1 MSDQLPVL
9 YSYRRCPYA
18 MRARMAL
25 QVAQVKVNTVEI
37 DLRDKPAAMLA
48 ASPKATVP
56 VLCLGDGKVIDESL
70 DIVRWALAIRDPDE
84 WARGWEDSVAMDLLA
99 RTDGDFKGWLD
110 RYKYATRFPDH
121 DAASARAAAFEV
133 LIEPLSLQLQNK
145 PFIGGETPMV
155 QDVLIF
161 PFVRQ
166 FSGVDPIWFKG
177 NVGQSVQYWLAFWTD
192 SALFKQIMLKIEPST
207 ACSKD
212 QGG

>member
-1 MSDQLPVL
+1 MSDQLPLL

-56 VLCLGDGKVIDESL
+56 VLCLSDGTVIDESL
-70 DIVRWALAIRDPDE
+70 DIVRWALTIHDPDD
-84 WARGWEDSVAMDLLA
+84 WARGWGDAVAMDLLA
-99 RTDGDFKGWLD
+99 RTDGDFKRWLD
-110 RYKYATRFPDH
+110 RYKYATRFPEH
-121 DAASARAAAFEV
+121 DAVSARGAAFEG
-133 LIEPLSLQLQNK
+133 LIEPMTLRLQNK

-166 FSGVDPIWFKG
+166 FAGVDPAWFKDNAG
-177 NVGQSVQYWLAFWTD
+177 AHVQRWLAFWVD
-192 SALFKQIMLKIEPST
+192 SVLFTQIMLK
-207 ACSKD
+207 K
-212 QGG
+212 

>member
-25 QVAQVKVNTVEI
+25 QVAGIAINTIEI
-37 DLRDKPAAMLA
+37 DLRDKPVAMVA

-56 VLCLGDGKVIDESL
+56 VLCLVDGTVIDESL
-70 DIVRWALAIRDPDE
+70 DIVRWALAIRDPDD
-84 WARGWEDSVAMDLLA
+84 WARGWGDAVAMDLLA
-99 RTDGDFKGWLD
+99 RTDGDFKHWLD
-110 RYKYATRFPDH
+110 RYKYVTRF
-121 DAASARAAAFEV
+121 AAQDMVSARTSAFEG
-133 LIEPLSLQLQNK
+133 LITPLSLRLQNQ

-166 FSGVDPIWFKG
+166 FAGVDPAWFKANAG
-177 NVGQSVQYWLAFWTD
+177 AQVQHWLAFWVE
-192 SALFKQIMLKIEPST
+192 SALFKKIMLKN
-207 ACSKD
+207 
-212 QGG
+212 

>member
-1 MSDQLPVL
+1 MSTQLPVL

-25 QVAQVKVNTVEI
+25 RVAQVTVSTVEI
-37 DLRDKPAAMLA
+37 DLRDKPADLVA

-56 VLCLGDGKVIDESL
+56 VLCLGDGKILDESL
-70 DIVRWALAIRDPDE
+70 DIVRWALTIRDPDD
-84 WARGWEDSVAMDLLA
+84 WARGWEDSAAMDLLA
-99 RTDGDFKGWLD
+99 RTDGDFKRWLD
-110 RYKYATRFPDH
+110 RYKYATRFPVSEPT
-121 DAASARAAAFEV
+121 AARAAAFEV

-166 FSGVDPIWFKG
+166 FAGVDPVWFKS
-177 NVGQSVQYWLAFWTD
+177 NASQSVQNWLAFWVD
-192 SALFKQIMLKIEPST
+192 SPLFKQIMLKSEPPT
-207 ACSKD
+207 AC
-212 QGG
+212 